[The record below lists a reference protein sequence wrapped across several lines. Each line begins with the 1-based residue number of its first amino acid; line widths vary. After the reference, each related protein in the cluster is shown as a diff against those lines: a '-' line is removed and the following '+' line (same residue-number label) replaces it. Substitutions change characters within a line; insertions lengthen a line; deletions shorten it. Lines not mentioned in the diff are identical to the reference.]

1 MKNVAAAVFSIFM
14 FSGLLVVHP
23 ALAHTFTQD
32 SDAQLLARIQEFKA
46 ESGLVASN
54 ISNNTLAQWHIAKS
68 QQYWGGDQMAILDQK
83 DQTLAG
89 KITTS
94 MDNLYSMAGQP
105 GSNVGQASQAAV
117 ALGTLMDQAESE
129 MVSQGSQTNATV
141 QALALVGVLNET
153 LKDYG
158 TAIGSKVDLTDMNS
172 MNMSAGGGMQGMQ
185 GMSSVPATPIMDTGS
200 YQSAQKLA
208 MTVQA
213 MFGAMQ
219 SQAPQSAQTYLV
231 KAGNAVNDLKQKIDS
246 RASGMDVMTVA
257 HLQIHPALIS
267 AFNIQ
272 AVPEFPVP
280 LVLAVASF
288 VAVVLVSRITSGKA

>member
-1 MKNVAAAVFSIFM
+1 MKNAAVAFFAIFM

-32 SDAQLLARIQEFKA
+32 SDAQLMARVQEFKA
-46 ESGLVASN
+46 ESSLVASN

-83 DQTLAG
+83 DATLAG
-89 KITTS
+89 KITAS

-105 GSNVGQASQAAV
+105 HSNMGQAGQAADSLG
-117 ALGTLMDQAESE
+117 ALIDQAESE
-129 MVSQGSQTNATV
+129 MVSQGAQSNATV
-141 QALALVGVLNET
+141 QALAMVGVLNET

-172 MNMSAGGGMQGMQ
+172 MNMSAGGGMQGM
-185 GMSSVPATPIMDTGS
+185 SSMPATPIVDEGS

-208 MTVQA
+208 GTVQS
-213 MFGAMQ
+213 MFGTIQ
-219 SQAPQSAQTYLV
+219 SQAPQSASTYLV
-231 KAGNAVNDLKQKIDS
+231 KAGSAVNDLKQKIDS
-246 RASGMDVMTVA
+246 QASGDDIMTVA
-257 HLQIHPALIS
+257 HLQIHPNLIS

-272 AVPEFPVP
+272 AVPEFPMP
-280 LVLAVASF
+280 LVLVVVSF
-288 VAVVLVSRITSGKA
+288 VAVVSVSRAVTRN